1 MSFFEG
7 VYQVNIRVR
16 NIKNAVNWYEEML
29 GLHVTKDY
37 GGTVVLGVGEGQ
49 TAICLIELKEGEELP
64 SADASGSY
72 PVLHLAVKHA
82 ETFKNELRERGVSVD
97 EEDGIAH
104 FKFYDPDGNG
114 IEAYLPGLYEKE
126 EFAHLR

>member
-16 NIKNAVNWYEEML
+16 NIKNAVKWYEEML

-49 TAICLIELKEGEELP
+49 TAICLIELKAGEELP

-72 PVLHLAVKHA
+72 PVLHLAEKHA
-82 ETFKNELRERGVSVD
+82 AKFRNELRKRGVSVD
-97 EEDGIAH
+97 EEDGVAH
-104 FKFYDPDGNG
+104 FKFYDQDGNG

-126 EFAHLR
+126 EYAHLR

>member
-16 NIKNAVNWYEEML
+16 DIKNAVNWYEEML
-29 GLHVTKDY
+29 GLHVKKDY

-64 SADASGSY
+64 SADATGSY
-72 PVLHLAVKHA
+72 PVLQLAKEHA
-82 ETFKNELRERGVSVD
+82 ETFKNVLRERGVTVD
-97 EEDGIAH
+97 EEAGLAH

-126 EFAHLR
+126 EFARLR

>member
-16 NIKNAVNWYEEML
+16 NIKDAVKWYEEIL

-37 GGTVVLGVGEGQ
+37 GDTVVLSVGEGQ
-49 TAICLIELKEGEELP
+49 TAICLIELKEGEEPP
-64 SADASGSY
+64 SAGESGSY
-72 PVLHLAVKHA
+72 PVLHLAVEHA

-104 FKFYDPDGNG
+104 FKFYDPDGNAL
-114 IEAYLPGLYEKE
+114 EAYLPGLYEKE
-126 EFAHLR
+126 EYAHLR